1 MTSLA
6 DNHSMSRDELGYT
19 FHESPVGPLLIAG
32 AGDVLHYISFPTGHK
47 RMKPKADWHRDDA
60 ILPEARRQIDAYFAG
75 ELAEFDVPLHLGGS
89 DFQNAVWNALLE
101 IPYAET
107 VSYGEIALRV
117 GEPLSASRAVGT
129 ANGDNHIPIIIPC
142 HRVIGADGSLTGFGG
157 GLPIKRFLLALE
169 RRVRPLPGQQ
179 LGLFDNVPGEPS
191 QPQ

>member
-1 MTSLA
+1 
-6 DNHSMSRDELGYT
+6 
-19 FHESPVGPLLIAG
+19 
-32 AGDVLHYISFPTGHK
+32 
-47 RMKPKADWHRDDA
+47 MKPKADWHRDDA